1 MARGIFTALTSPSA
15 ADMNE
20 LSQVPRCRLFN
31 SAAISIPNVTLT
43 ALTFNTEV
51 FDAAAPNNMHDTATN
66 TSRITVPT
74 GGAGWYAITGT
85 VEFAANVTGYRELR
99 VRLNGVTNIAIQRTM
114 PVTSAG
120 VTHIMNIAV
129 QYPLN
134 VGDYVELAVAQTS
147 GGALNVTT
155 ASDYSPSFQA
165 CWMAV
170 L

>member
-31 SAAISIPNVTLT
+31 SAAISIPTAVAT

-74 GGAGWYAITGT
+74 GGAGWYNITGSL
-85 VEFAANVTGYRELR
+85 EFAANATGYREIR
-99 VRLNGVTNIAIQRTM
+99 VRLNGVTNIAIHNAM
-114 PVTSAG
+114 AVTVATI
-120 VTHIMNIAV
+120 THRMSINV
-129 QYPLN
+129 QYALN
-134 VGDYVELAVAQTS
+134 VGDYVELMALQTS
-147 GGALNVTT
+147 GGALNVATN
-155 ASDYSPSFQA
+155 SDFSPSFQA